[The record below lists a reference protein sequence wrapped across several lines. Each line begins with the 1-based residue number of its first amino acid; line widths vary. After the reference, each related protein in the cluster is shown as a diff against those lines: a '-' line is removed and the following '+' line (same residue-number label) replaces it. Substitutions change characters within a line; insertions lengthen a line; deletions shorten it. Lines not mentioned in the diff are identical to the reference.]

1 MQNLRLCLSAA
12 FLLAFAFLTTG
23 CGPKQPAQANK
34 KQAEAVEVRVTTVAA
49 KDITRV
55 VESVGT
61 MFPYDET
68 VISAE
73 IDGRVEKV
81 EVDLGDK
88 VQAGQVIVRIS
99 DEEQRYI
106 LLQNEAQLRQ
116 ALERLGLRDEKDKL
130 KDAKDAPEPRRAAAE
145 LYEAEQRFKRQQQLA
160 AQGIG
165 AQADA
170 DQASA
175 RFRAAQA
182 SYDATLYGTRN
193 LIQEVER
200 FKAQL
205 ELQRKKL
212 RDTTVRAPFAG
223 AIKERMVNPGQ
234 YVRTNTPLM
243 NMVRTSPIR
252 LKLEIPE
259 RMAPW
264 VKVGQLVDVEVEAFE
279 GKKFQGKVWRIS
291 PTVDQAKRTF
301 VTEALID
308 NSDNSMKPGS
318 YARAR
323 VPTDKVERVKVV
335 PARAVAYVFGAN
347 KVYVLKDNVVEAK
360 DVKLGDRFDN
370 MIEILEGINEGE
382 TIAVTNLARLDTGSK
397 VRIAQGPPPGA
408 APAAA
413 PAAAAAAEKKGP

>member
-1 MQNLRLCLSAA
+1 MQTFRAWRLVPPIFALFALL
-12 FLLAFAFLTTG
+12 FLLAG
-23 CGPKQPAQANK
+23 CNPKPPVQANK
-34 KQAEAVEVRVTTVAA
+34 KQAEAVEVRVATVGAR
-49 KDITRV
+49 DITRV

-61 MFPYDET
+61 LFPFDET

-73 IDGRVEKV
+73 IDGKVEKV
-81 EVDLGDK
+81 EVDLGDM
-88 VQAGQVIVRIS
+88 VQAGQVLVRIS

-106 LLQNEAQLRQ
+106 MAQNEAQLRQ
-116 ALERLGLRDEKDKL
+116 SMERLGLRDEKERL

-145 LYEAEQRFKRQQQLA
+145 LYEAEQRYKRLQQLA

-165 AQADA
+165 AQADT
-170 DQASA
+170 DQAAA

-182 SYDATLYGTRN
+182 NYDATLYQTRN
-193 LIQEVER
+193 LVQEVER

-223 AIKERMVNPGQ
+223 AVKERTVNPGQ
-234 YVRTNTPLM
+234 YVRTNSPLFTLVKT
-243 NMVRTSPIR
+243 NPIR
-252 LKLEIPE
+252 LRLEVPE

-264 VKVGQLVDVEVEAFE
+264 VKVGQMVDVDIEAWE
-279 GKKFQGKVWRIS
+279 GRKFQGKVSRIS

-308 NSDNSMKPGS
+308 NSNTALKAGS

-323 VPTDKVERVKVV
+323 VPTDKVERVTVV
-335 PARAVAYVFGAN
+335 PARAVAYVFGSN
-347 KVYVLKDNVVEAK
+347 KVYLIKDNVVEAR

-370 MIEILEGINEGE
+370 SIEILEGVSEGD
-382 TIAVTNLARLDTGSK
+382 TIAVTGLARLDTGSK
-397 VRIAQGPPPGA
+397 VRIATGPPPGA
-408 APAAA
+408 G
-413 PAAAAAAEKKGP
+413 KQGP